1 MTIAMDEDELP
12 EMYVEYIDFF
22 FFFEYIVRRLITKA
36 TVQGLVQ
43 LCIKCKTPLTRFLHL
58 LKKLVTY
65 HYLKKVFGCLMNIC
79 RVILWYLFFFGYG
92 TYK

>member
-22 FFFEYIVRRLITKA
+22 FFCFFFEYIVCSLITKA
-36 TVQGLVQ
+36 TVQGLIQ

-58 LKKLVTY
+58 LKKMLPT
-65 HYLKKVFGCLMNIC
+65 I
-79 RVILWYLFFFGYG
+79 I
-92 TYK
+92 